1 MVIYIITVFLAGNP
15 DDSSMSAYFMD
26 RLKNNFTITYL
37 NNGLVRQIGKGPE
50 ILLIEEE
57 KIISENI
64 NNAVIVFKR
73 DCTPLLSGKFLKQ
86 NTVIISSYDKS
97 NLKKIS
103 GQNIET
109 ITCGSSP
116 KDTVTYSSSDDE
128 TIVVSLQREITS
140 FTNKAVLPFEM
151 PIKRLCDDDYNIL
164 AFFALSVKIG
174 FTEKNS
180 L

>member
-1 MVIYIITVFLAGNP
+1 M
-15 DDSSMSAYFMD
+15 
-26 RLKNNFTITYL
+26 
-37 NNGLVRQIGKGPE
+37 
-50 ILLIEEE
+50 
-57 KIISENI
+57 
-64 NNAVIVFKR
+64 
-73 DCTPLLSGKFLKQ
+73 
-86 NTVIISSYDKS
+86 IISSYDKS

-103 GQNIET
+103 GQNIEA

>member
-1 MVIYIITVFLAGNP
+1 MIFIITVFLAGNP
-15 DDSSMSAYFMD
+15 DDLSMSDYFID
-26 RLKNNFTITYL
+26 RLKNDFSITYL
-37 NNGLVRQIGKGPE
+37 NNGLVRQTGEGPE

-57 KIISENI
+57 KIISESI
-64 NNAVIVFKR
+64 NNSVIVFKK
-73 DCTPLLSGKFLKQ
+73 DCIPLISGKFLEE
-86 NTVIISSYDKS
+86 NIAIISSHDKS
-97 NLKKIS
+97 HLKKIS

-140 FTNKAVLPFEM
+140 FGKKAVLPFEM
-151 PIKRLCDDDYNIL
+151 PVKRHCNDDYNIL
-164 AFFALSVKIG
+164 SFFALSVKIG